1 MKNPGVESDMSK
13 RRGCYQTC
21 CRVEMSI
28 SVRKNS
34 DVAMNMEGR
43 TYSLTHNYLSCSNGV
58 LENPVATSQIN
69 SSQKRTPI

>member
-13 RRGCYQTC
+13 RRGWYQTC
-21 CRVEMSI
+21 CKAEMMI

-34 DVAMNMEGR
+34 DVAMDMEGR
-43 TYSLTHNYLSCSNGV
+43 TYSLTHTYLSYSNGV
-58 LENPVATSQIN
+58 LENPVATSQTN